1 MRVLMIFVDGV
12 GIGRSDP
19 AVNPLFVADLPA
31 LRSMLGESLCSLRH
45 RHHDSPH
52 TTLLPLDA
60 TLGTAGLPQ
69 SGTGQTALFTGENA
83 ARLIG
88 KHFGPF
94 PYSTLRPLIAARSVF
109 TQLRQRG
116 LHPYFANAY
125 PQRFFDYV
133 ARHPGRITVPP
144 YASIEAGLPLL
155 GAEDLASGHG
165 VSADVTGEGWKSLGY
180 RDVKV
185 ITPAEA
191 GRRMVGMLRKHEF
204 VLFEYWKTDHAG
216 HAQDMA
222 EACGALSALDG
233 LLSGVLD
240 AMDHRRDL
248 LLVTSDHGNLED
260 LTVKTHTR
268 HPVPALLHGHRHREL
283 ASRLRDDP
291 SGPSI
296 CAVTPALIGMLA
308 PESG

>member
-1 MRVLMIFVDGV
+1 MRVLMIFLDGV

-19 AVNPLFVADLPA
+19 AVNPLFVAGLPA
-31 LRSMLGESLCSLRH
+31 LRSMLGDTLFSLRH
-45 RHHDSPH
+45 RHHESPH

-60 TLGTAGLPQ
+60 TLGVAGLPQ

-94 PYSTLRPLIAARSVF
+94 PYSTLRPVIAAKNIF
-109 TQLRQRG
+109 AKLRQRG

-125 PQRFFDYV
+125 PQRFFEYM

-144 YASIEAGLPLL
+144 YASLESGLPLL
-155 GAEDLASGHG
+155 GAEDLAAGRG
-165 VSADVTGEGWKSLGY
+165 VSADITGEGWSALGY
-180 RDVKV
+180 SDVKV
-185 ITPAEA
+185 IPPAEA
-191 GRRMVGMLRKHEF
+191 GRRMVGMLQRHEF

-216 HAQDMA
+216 HAQDMT
-222 EACGALSALDG
+222 EACAALSSVDG
-233 LLSGVLD
+233 LLAGVLD
-240 AMDHRRDL
+240 SMDHRRHL

-260 LTVKTHTR
+260 LSVRMHTR
-268 HPVPALLHGHRHREL
+268 HPVPALLHGHRHAEM
-283 ASRLRDDP
+283 ASLLSESP
-291 SGPSI
+291 GGPSI
-296 CAVTPALIGMLA
+296 SAVTPALVSMLA